1 VQADTS
7 GLLARAEEE
16 RQFLKQLNDT
26 LLDNQKEFQARAF
39 AAVQP
44 AVLAL
49 LFSFFSLALWD
60 SLWRLLI
67 FPFLSSLPA
76 CLADMR
82 RASTICF
89 ATRRPLPTI
98 CPCLAAPI
106 RCCCAWPLLQVR
118 LKAAEERERQA
129 AADKAAA
136 VQDLQEQVRDLMV
149 FLEARQAIEAAGAGG
164 ELEGG
169 TVLPVPAAAEQQQ
182 QRRRG
187 GGRGKRR

>member
-1 VQADTS
+1 
-7 GLLARAEEE
+7 
-16 RQFLKQLNDT
+16 
-26 LLDNQKEFQARAF
+26 
-39 AAVQP
+39 
-44 AVLAL
+44 
-49 LFSFFSLALWD
+49 
-60 SLWRLLI
+60 
-67 FPFLSSLPA
+67 
-76 CLADMR
+76 
-82 RASTICF
+82 
-89 ATRRPLPTI
+89 
-98 CPCLAAPI
+98 
-106 RCCCAWPLLQVR
+106 VR